1 MTTIYGA
8 DSTPKVQS
16 ASSGAVEGNPNSAE
30 SLSNEF
36 LTLMVAQIQNQD
48 PLNPADGTEYVSQ
61 LAQFSQVEST
71 ENMVSLMSN
80 QMVLMDNIQV
90 LSTANLVGQDVT
102 VRADSFVSD
111 GELTINGSLELEA
124 SSNTVTLEL
133 TTEDGETHLVPLG
146 AQNAGTVDFSID
158 TAELGIT
165 GPTQIKVVLDEGQN
179 YTPDVLLAGT
189 VGGVS
194 ISSSTGTSILDIP
207 GIGNVPFYDIT
218 TFGQTS

>member
-1 MTTIYGA
+1 MSTIYGA
-8 DSTPKVQS
+8 DSTTTIQS
-16 ASSGAVEGNPNSAE
+16 ASTEAVTTNANSAA

-48 PLNPADGTEYVSQ
+48 PLNPSDGTEYVSQ
-61 LAQFSQVEST
+61 LAQFAQVEST
-71 ENMVSLMSN
+71 ENMVSLLTN

-90 LSTANLVGQDVT
+90 LSTANLVGQDVS
-102 VRADSFVSD
+102 VRADSFVAD
-111 GELTINGSLELEA
+111 GESTISGSLVLEA

-133 TTEDGETHLVPLG
+133 TTEDGETHLIPLG
-146 AQNAGTVDFSID
+146 ANNAGTVDFSID

-165 GPTQIKVVLDEGQN
+165 GATTINVVLDEGQT
-179 YTPDVLLAGT
+179 YSPDISLTGT

-194 ISSSTGTSILDIP
+194 ISSSTGTSILNIP
-207 GIGNVPFYDIT
+207 GIGDVPFYDIT